1 MQDSTQAVDLLL
13 KVIHLSTVKLK
24 LFHSVNLSHTLT
36 FLFISN
42 SCMLAYS
49 CSMWQHKE
57 KLINLSDFMVR
68 LLWLI
73 WSFSPQKVVLTQL
86 SLTFFLFCLASMFSL
101 IIDFVFWESCFCL
114 RAKWNLWY
122 LYSTFLLS
130 GALNALFTGALIH
143 PIIQHFYL
151 CLSAF

>member
-86 SLTFFLFCLASMFSL
+86 SLIFFLFCLASMFSL
-101 IIDFVFWESCFCL
+101 IIDFVF
-114 RAKWNLWY
+114 
-122 LYSTFLLS
+122 
-130 GALNALFTGALIH
+130 
-143 PIIQHFYL
+143 
-151 CLSAF
+151 